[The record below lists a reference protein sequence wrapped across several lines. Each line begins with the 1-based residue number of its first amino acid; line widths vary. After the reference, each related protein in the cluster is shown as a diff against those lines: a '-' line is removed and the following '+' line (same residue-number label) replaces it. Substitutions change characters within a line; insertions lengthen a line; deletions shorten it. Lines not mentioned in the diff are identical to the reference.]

1 VGGAGAHVA
10 RVEVRS
16 RNSLPTTR
24 RATALLKETVNRTHK
39 GKEAVMRNS
48 LLLTA
53 WYFPIK
59 VVPWQA
65 AIKMTYEETVDVV
78 AEYSETVSSPSV
90 TWNVPAVVRLKH
102 MTPRFKKGIKYSDH
116 NVKIRDKFRCQY
128 CGAHM
133 PGSDL
138 TMDHVVP
145 RSHGGPRTFEN
156 IVTACKRCN
165 NKKAN
170 LSCDEAGMFPLNH
183 PVRPKVLPIGMV
195 DARRDK
201 VPDEWLPYLE
211 AFGMA

>member
-1 VGGAGAHVA
+1 
-10 RVEVRS
+10 
-16 RNSLPTTR
+16 
-24 RATALLKETVNRTHK
+24 
-39 GKEAVMRNS
+39 MRNS

-65 AIKMTYEETVDVV
+65 AIKMTYEETVDVI

-90 TWNVPAVVRLKH
+90 TWNVPAVIRLRH

-128 CGAHM
+128 CGAHL

-156 IVTACKRCN
+156 IVAACQRCN

-170 LSCDEAGMFPLNH
+170 LSCDEAGMFPLME
-183 PVRPKVLPIGMV
+183 PVRPKALPIGMV
-195 DARRDK
+195 DARRGR
-201 VPDEWLPYLE
+201 VPEEWLPYLE
-211 AFGMA
+211 AYGMI